1 MNPPATILVIV
12 MRRIGDV
19 LLSTPLIRSLR
30 CAWPQAAIDVLVFE
44 GTEGILA
51 ANPDIRRVLTVRE
64 RAPAAVHLRALRAM
78 ARSYDLALSTQ
89 AGDRPTV
96 YAWATGRRRIGVLET
111 GPKEWWKRLLLSA
124 WVPFDNVQTHTVSM
138 NLQLAGLLGIEK
150 RCEVV
155 VSWNPDDEARIA
167 GLLPFDP
174 CRIPYAVL
182 HLFPM
187 FPYKQWHRDGWL
199 KLGRWLADRGL
210 RVVLT
215 GGPGAEEQAHA
226 DAITSS
232 LPDSIVNL
240 VGRIDLS
247 GTGALIGRARV
258 YVGTDTVITHMA
270 AALGVPTVA
279 LFGPSNPVKWGP
291 WPKWYCGEGSPYV
304 MRGTQRAGNV
314 ILIQG
319 EGDCVP
325 CREEGCDRHIGSFS
339 RCLLELSA
347 DEVIR
352 AVEEGLGAREAPEG

>member
-1 MNPPATILVIV
+1 MNPPHTILVIV

-30 CAWPQAAIDVLVFE
+30 CAWPKASVDALVFE

-64 RAPAAVHLRALRAM
+64 GSPAAVHLQTLRDVC
-78 ARSYDLALSTQ
+78 RRYDLALSTQ
-89 AGDRPTV
+89 PGDRPTV
-96 YAWATGRRRIGVLET
+96 YAWAAGRKRLGVLEA
-111 GPKEWWKRLLLSA
+111 GPKQWWKRLLLSD
-124 WVPFDNVQTHTVSM
+124 WVLFDNVYTHTVTT
-138 NLQLAGLLGIEK
+138 NLGLAALLGIEK

-155 VSWNPDDEARIA
+155 VSWKPDDEAHIA
-167 GLLPFDP
+167 GLVPFDP
-174 CRIPYAVL
+174 LRVPYAVL

-187 FPYKQWHRDGWL
+187 FPYKQWHREGWL
-199 KLGRWLADRGL
+199 TLCRWLADRGL
-210 RVVLT
+210 HVVLT
-215 GGPGAEEQAHA
+215 GGPGAEEKAYA
-226 DAITSS
+226 DAVASS
-232 LPDSIVNL
+232 EADRIVNL
-240 VGRIDLS
+240 VGRIDLP
-247 GTGALIGRARV
+247 GTGALLSRTRL

-291 WPKWYCGEGSPYV
+291 WPKGYCREGSPYV

-314 ILIQG
+314 ILLQG
-319 EGDCVP
+319 NGECVP

-352 AVEEGLGAREAPEG
+352 AVEEGLGAREAAGG